1 MDIQPGQ
8 KLNLNGLNHSPKAKT
23 LLQERSYTFSIRII
37 RLLEALQ
44 KDFAS
49 QIIAKQLLRAATSIG
64 ANIIEAKGSSSRKD
78 FANFFS
84 YALKSANE
92 SEYWLCL
99 LRGSKKIDP
108 KVIENLILENNSLC
122 KMLGSSMLTLRGK
135 KEPRSPKPMVSTF

>member
-1 MDIQPGQ
+1 MAIQSSQSLKVKGQ
-8 KLNLNGLNHSPKAKT
+8 NHNPKAKT
-23 LLQERSYTFSIRII
+23 LLQEKSYAFSIRVI
-37 RLLEALQ
+37 RLMEAL
-44 KDFAS
+44 KNDFAS

-99 LRGSKKIDP
+99 LRDSKKITP
-108 KVIENLILENNSLC
+108 ESIENLISENNSLC
-122 KMLGSSMLTLRGK
+122 KMLGASMLTLRGK
-135 KEPRSPKPMVSTF
+135 KEPGNLKTMV